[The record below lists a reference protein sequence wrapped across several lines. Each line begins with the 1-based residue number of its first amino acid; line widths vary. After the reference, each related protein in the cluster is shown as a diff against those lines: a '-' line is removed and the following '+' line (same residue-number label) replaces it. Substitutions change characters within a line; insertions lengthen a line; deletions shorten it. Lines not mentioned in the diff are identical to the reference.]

1 MEAWIRELCRL
12 IGAEN
17 DRDRLQKLAREL
29 DFAITDFNLQLQNKT
44 FSVAMSLGHSSNR
57 PLKTS
62 VKYH

>member
-17 DRDRLQKLAREL
+17 DGDRLQKLAREL
-29 DFAITDFNLQLQNKT
+29 DFAITEFNLQLQNKT
-44 FSVAMSLGHSSNR
+44 FSVGMSLGYSSQR

-62 VKYH
+62 VRCH

>member
-12 IGAEN
+12 ISAEN

-29 DFAITDFNLQLQNKT
+29 DFAITEFNLQLQDKT
-44 FSVAMSLGHSSNR
+44 FSLATCLGHLSKR